1 MGAYVYRVTAK
12 QVTCSDGQKANV
24 AVFAYKPH
32 GWDGEKLN
40 AKLHFSSGCVASERL
55 SRGTKMTGRV
65 VMGDAEGNIHTD
77 SGVFE
82 NVSRLGYFYD
92 DIFGSA
98 NMPKMVG
105 VDITANTST
114 TKRVGIPF

>member
-1 MGAYVYRVTAK
+1 MGVYVYRVTAK

-24 AVFAYKPH
+24 AVFAYKPYF
-32 GWDGEKLN
+32 GWDDQKLN
-40 AKLHFSSGCVASERL
+40 TKMHFSSGCVASERL
-55 SRGTKMTGRV
+55 SRGTKMTGRI
-65 VMGDAEGNIHTD
+65 VMGDAEGNIHSD

-82 NVSRLGYFYD
+82 NVDRIGYFYD

-105 VDITANTST
+105 VTI
-114 TKRVGIPF
+114 